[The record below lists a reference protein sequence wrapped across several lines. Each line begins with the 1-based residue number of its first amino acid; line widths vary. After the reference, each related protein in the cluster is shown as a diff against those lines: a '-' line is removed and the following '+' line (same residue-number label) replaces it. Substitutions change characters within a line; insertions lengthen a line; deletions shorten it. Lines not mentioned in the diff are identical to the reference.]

1 MAAESMEVVMEA
13 KGAAVT
19 VAANEAAAMEEV
31 AVAERDGVGNLR
43 REEVCKSATEMHV
56 VADEPCASCS
66 KRSCRA
72 TCCAEEHYGVSVS
85 MVSGRKMLLISA
97 RASGRDGDAGVG
109 EADRVSVDE
118 GLVAKT
124 MMRVAAGASWASW
137 PRWEEEGGG
146 SIATTT
152 SFL

>member
-66 KRSCRA
+66 KRSCCA

-124 MMRVAAGASWASW
+124 MMRVVAGASWASW